1 MAIEKQTEVDE
12 ITVSGND
19 LALYREV
26 TTITEDGVQI
36 SRTVH
41 RTSLKRGDDL
51 TKHPE
56 RVAAVCRAAWE

>member
-1 MAIEKQTEVDE
+1 MAIEKKTEVDE

-26 TTITEDGVQI
+26 TIIMEDNVEI
-36 SRTVH
+36 SRSYH

-51 TKHPE
+51 SKHPE
-56 RVAAVCRAAWE
+56 RVVAVCRAAWD